1 MMKYKVVVMLMV
13 FAFVPCLST
22 AQATASPKKSQND
35 IKQEREESID
45 KKEFPQTAL
54 PFIEEL
60 NVDNKRVRYYRETDG
75 DAYSY
80 EAKFKNN
87 RREYNIECYPSG
99 KIQDV
104 EVTVRRRTIDNAIW
118 NKIENHFKA
127 ESKRFK
133 VTKIQRQYI
142 YSDDILKRIATGLND
157 NFEISVSFKS
167 KRKIYRKEYLISAS
181 GDIVKIRDVKRQEY
195 DFILF

>member
-1 MMKYKVVVMLMV
+1 MNSTVIDMMKYKMVVMLMF
-13 FAFVPCLST
+13 FAFAKATFS
-22 AQATASPKKSQND
+22 QAQND
-35 IKQEREESID
+35 IKQEREESIAVD
-45 KKEFPQTAL
+45 EFPQPAL
-54 PFIEEL
+54 PFIKQL
-60 NVDNKRVRYYRETDG
+60 NVENKRVRYYRETDG
-75 DAYSY
+75 DDYSY

-87 RREYNIECYPSG
+87 RREYSIECYPNG
-99 KIQDV
+99 NIQDV
-104 EVTVRRRTIDNAIW
+104 EITVRRRTIDDAIW
-118 NKIENHFKA
+118 NKIEDHFKA

-133 VTKIQRQYI
+133 VTKIQRQYV
-142 YSDDILKRIATGLND
+142 YSEDILQRIATGLND